1 MPFIPPILLWFIS
14 TGSWTSLIIECNE
27 IVPLKGFLYYKYLNI
42 HNSVYMFLFEFECDA
57 FLYVINGSHFW
68 KHFIF
73 LGKFWVHRKMRKVQ
87 RFLIYTLPSYAPALP
102 HVSSLPLY
110 QNPYSK
116 KVNLLVTYLDIPL
129 PKVQSLH

>member
-27 IVPLKGFLYYKYLNI
+27 IVPLKGFLYYKYLNT

-57 FLYVINGSHFW
+57 FLYIINGSHFW

-87 RFLIYTLPSYAPALP
+87 RFLIYTLTLQREPP
-102 HVSSLPLY
+102 
-110 QNPYSK
+110 
-116 KVNLLVTYLDIPL
+116 PL
-129 PKVQSLH
+129 PTIPTIIIYLLQLMNLHWLVIITKSS